1 MKFLNRVWEG
11 WKRIAVVIGNFQA
24 MIILTLLYI
33 VLVVPV
39 GCVIILISDPLR
51 LRRRPTSTYWV
62 SRESELE
69 TLADAN
75 KQF

>member
-11 WKRIAVVIGNFQA
+11 WKRIALVIGNLQA
-24 MIILTLLYI
+24 RIILTLLYI
-33 VLVVPV
+33 VLVIPV
-39 GCVIILISDPLR
+39 GCVVKLMSDPLH
-51 LRRRPTSTYWV
+51 LRRRQTSTYWV
-62 SRESELE
+62 TRETKLE